1 MRRGPS
7 TWWYAIPAALVAGGL
22 VLVAVVIVLMRSSLE
37 IANGGDAVGSNKSGV
52 SVVLV
57 SGYRYQVFRES
68 GPAATRKA
76 TCTVAA
82 TVESDGVPVNL
93 GEASKGYSDDRVS
106 SNGKEFV
113 FLGDFVAPSSGQAR
127 ISCPGQSATLL
138 VRPDDRPFLTLG
150 LVILIALVLAGA
162 ALVAFVVVL
171 VLRVRRAREARQAAY
186 AWPYAASPPR

>member
-1 MRRGPS
+1 MVRTGPS

-37 IANGGDAVGSNKSGV
+37 IANGGDAVGSNRSGV
-52 SVVLV
+52 SIPLV

-68 GPAATRKA
+68 GSAATTRKA

-82 TVESDGVPVNL
+82 TAESDGVPVTL
-93 GEASKGYSDDRVS
+93 GEASAGYRDDRVS
-106 SNGKEFV
+106 SGGKEFV
-113 FLGDFVAPSSGQAR
+113 FLGDFVAPSSGRAL

-150 LVILIALVLAGA
+150 LVILLAVVLAGA
-162 ALVAFVVVL
+162 ALVVFVVVL
-171 VLRVRRAREARQAAY
+171 VLRMRRAREAREAAY
-186 AWPYAASPPR
+186 RWP